1 VPARRSAGTRR
12 ITDTTVVEGYI
23 LDWLSLIGRWVHFV
37 TGVAWIGASLYFVW
51 LDNHLLP
58 PTQSADADRGVGGE
72 LWAVHGGGFYHAQK
86 YKVAPPALPTHL
98 HWFKWEAYW
107 TWMSGIFLMV
117 LIYWYGAEIYLI
129 DPHVADLSKPAAI
142 ALGVATLI
150 VGWVVYDLLCKSPL
164 GNNQTTLSSVLFV
177 LVSLAAWG
185 LCELFSGRGAY
196 IHFGAML
203 GTIMVGNV
211 FFVIIPGQ
219 KDLVAAKQ
227 EKRDPDPAHGERA
240 KQRSV
245 HNTYFTLPVL
255 FVMVSNHYALTYGH
269 EYNWLILIAVTLAG
283 AAVRVWF
290 VNRHFGKATPVPLII
305 AVVLLLAVAVAIAPS
320 PRSAPAQASAADTF
334 AQVRTIVAQR
344 CTGCHAAE
352 PTQPGFAAAPKG
364 VAFDTVEEIVAQA
377 AQIHQQTVV
386 TKAMP
391 IGNLTKITDAER
403 ALLDAWFSGGAK
415 VD

>member
-1 VPARRSAGTRR
+1 L
-12 ITDTTVVEGYI
+12 EGYI
-23 LDWLSLIGRWVHFV
+23 VDWLSLLGRWVHFV

-51 LDNHLLP
+51 LDNHLETP
-58 PTQSADADRGVGGE
+58 KQSADADRGVGGE

-86 YKVAPPALPTHL
+86 YKVAPPALPPHL

-107 TWMSGIFLMV
+107 TWMSGIFLMA
-117 LIYWYGAEIYLI
+117 LIYWYGAELYLI
-129 DPHVADLSKPAAI
+129 DPAVADLSKSAAI
-142 ALGVATLI
+142 ALGIGSLI
-150 VGWVVYDLLCKSPL
+150 VGWIVYDLLCKSPL
-164 GNNQTTLSSVLFV
+164 GNNQTLLSSVLFA

-196 IHFGAML
+196 MHFGAML
-203 GTIMVGNV
+203 GTIMVANV

-219 KDLVAAKQ
+219 RDLVAAKQ
-227 EKRDPDPAHGERA
+227 ENREPDPAHGVRG

-283 AAVRVWF
+283 AAVRIYF
-290 VNRHFGKATPVPLII
+290 VARHFGKASPVPLVV
-305 AVVLLLAVAVAIAPS
+305 AVVLLLAVAIAIAPS
-320 PRSAPAQASAADTF
+320 STPAPAQANTPNTF
-334 AQVRTIVAQR
+334 AEVRNIVNER
-344 CTGCHAAE
+344 CTGCHAKT
-352 PTQPGFAAAPKG
+352 PTQPGFAAPPKG
-364 VAFDTVEEIVAQA
+364 VAFDTPEEIAAQA

-403 ALLDAWFSGGAK
+403 ALLDAWFNNGAK
-415 VD
+415 TE